1 MSWDKAKDFG
11 VIKVEGKRVKLYH
24 SKDNH
29 STIVLNDEVKDA
41 RWAGDAVLVYLM
53 DGKVKRYTSIDRYST
68 I

>member
-1 MSWDKAKDFG
+1 MAWENAKNFG

-29 STIVLNDEVKDA
+29 NTIVLNDEVKDA
-41 RWAGDAVLVYLM
+41 RWAGDAVIVYLTN
-53 DGKVKRYTSIDRYST
+53 GKARRYTSTDNYST